1 MVPHPRSGSFSPY
14 PSQTVQTGAGH
25 SPHPS
30 QPAALS
36 AGASPST
43 SSPTGP
49 NPVVKIAVAQVYL
62 LLGAIKEDKDRAK
75 WETQAEQ
82 LRKLIDEHG
91 MEVFAKYF
99 TRLVA
104 AHAAHIFHGQPR
116 PGGNGNFHLLVNEM
130 KKISHDV
137 NQANKIAESIETGT
151 EDIFRDFDMS
161 TFMEAFKLDALEKTI
176 LALAFKMGSRSDL
189 KTKADAIL
197 STNFP
202 TFVNILNQRGH
213 DEHADLTDTFIAM
226 LVDRF
231 IQYQPPNLNAAAK
244 VELTY
249 KVLARWQDA
258 QPPPPSEVL
267 AALDL
272 VRVLA
277 DKPPNALATYIQRT
291 GFGFTRDEEACVS
304 YLQNRPQ
311 QIQLSEEQVSM
322 ALIYATISQTPQ
334 YDPLWKKDKE
344 WVIQRLIDAHA
355 VKPTDLPLIF
365 DHALK
370 HKWLDELVYL
380 PNGFGLDLAALAHA
394 EKYLDL
400 ANWARRNAERSN
412 EIARSLLQFLLIKAN
427 LELQFQRPPDGQPH
441 VKSSTTLQV
450 RTVAAFLQIL
460 EDFLPKTPLQDL
472 IMVQRSCITVY
483 PRLINYGEGFDDII
497 DANGKDG
504 NALPPAANS
513 KMEEHYKKMYGDEIQ
528 VRNIVEILDRYKHSR
543 EALDQDVFACMIHGL
558 FDEYSHYVDYPLE
571 ALATTA
577 VLFGGIISHKLI
589 SDLPLKIGLG
599 MILEAVRDYMP
610 EDSMYKFG
618 LQALMQLFSRFRE
631 WPGFCRQLLQIP
643 GLQGTEA
650 WKKAE
655 DVVRDHEDE
664 LARSRNGTA
673 APAHRSSV
681 SAEPL
686 TNGNTS
692 EGRSAERQ
700 PPPFISINATERS
713 PGVDFEEPSSDTQGK
728 IQFVLNNL
736 TETTLQSMCK
746 ELRDILEQR
755 HQQWFASHL
764 VEERAKMQPNYHQVY
779 LELVKL
785 FEDKVLWSEVLRETY
800 VSVARMLNSEAT
812 MQNSTERSHLKNLG
826 GWLGLLT
833 LARDK
838 PIKHRNIAF
847 KQLLI
852 EAHDTKRLIVVIP
865 FVCKVLIQGATST
878 VFRPPNPWLMD
889 IIHLLIELYH
899 HAELKLNL
907 KFEIE
912 VLCKGLNLDHKSIE
926 PSGEILNRA
935 VVEETQELLPQDTL
949 ETFESLSLNGIT
961 TGVTASLSPQVAAAS
976 IPDLGPLIHI
986 PPTNEMVVTA
996 TRLHEIVRTA
1006 LTRALQDIIQPVV
1019 DRSVT
1024 IAAISTQQMIHKD
1037 FATEPDENRVR
1048 TSAINMVKATAGSL
1062 ALVTSKEPLRAN
1074 FTNYMRNLSND
1085 LPQGLPEGTII
1096 MCVNSNL
1103 DLACNIIEKQA
1114 EERAIPEIEEMIEPE
1129 LEARRRHRV
1138 QRPAD
1143 PYVDASLSR
1152 WAWTI
1157 PNPFKLSPSMGGLN
1171 PEQMAIYD
1179 DFARQPRTTTSNAP
1193 SHVPSASDATRSLA
1207 NEVLQE
1213 QFSAIPSLAASSE
1226 TPAVQHINPQLQ
1238 QQYGPVHSGNM
1249 ANARPQTFQMDGRA
1263 LVERVQKL
1271 LLELQRVATEAR
1283 EEHFADLPRPHPVLD
1298 VVDAL
1303 VQHMIKASQT
1313 SEEFAI
1319 FAADQIIQLVFSPID
1334 DNLALESLVH
1344 VLETLRKISGPTLN
1358 NRVTALFRQQPG
1370 TSFFH
1375 IPLLA
1380 ALLRTDL
1387 LDWRNIDT
1395 SMAKALQARKEGSL
1409 DFLEQM
1415 IDLTL
1420 LGNRPLALYG
1430 DFVLTLEAAWT
1441 WIQED
1446 SESAVAQRLKVKLS
1460 GQVMPHFEQQE
1471 GGVALQQDQ
1480 MEYIFDE
1487 WIHLCNNPNASDN
1500 SAVMFVQQMQLRGIV
1515 ESKDDLFLFI
1525 RVATDLSVDRFE
1537 HLVHST
1543 GTLTDAFL
1551 AVDALA
1557 KIINVFIRLH
1567 SAPES
1572 TAALSRAVY
1581 LDSILALITLVLNH
1595 HHVRRAEHFN
1605 QRVFHRLLSV
1615 LFYEVNSTAEQLPEE
1630 ERSEI
1635 FLKFGSRLADLGP
1648 RYLPGFVFGWLSL
1661 LQHRVFLPG
1670 IMKDRNGWIVF
1681 TRLLQLLLEH
1691 VGEQVKA
1698 VEPSNVAREI
1708 YRATLKLLVILQHD
1722 YAEYLAA
1729 HSHQLAATVP
1739 PHCKQLLNAILT
1751 ANPAAHLKMPDPLFP
1766 GLQVDRMDEVRE
1778 SPEGLD
1784 NSAYQLREWG
1794 LLEVLDHALH
1804 NGPSEDMLAHVA
1816 RAIVDSKCTETG
1828 FGHVPIHANL
1838 RVIDAVTLHLGNHAV
1853 EQATQKGTDVFNPAS
1868 SDVAI
1873 LFRLIH
1879 ELTPEARYY
1888 LIMSITNQLR
1898 FPNAHTNYFSRVLL
1912 EAFVGYKKDPEEP
1925 DIQQQIIRV
1934 LWERLIGFWPQPWGL
1949 MVTVVELLKNDK
1961 YNFFELPF
1969 VKSTPEDLQ
1978 DLLRLITARKVPMMT
1993 AMSQVKALQAV
2004 NLRSIQQIADAL
2016 PDVVEGALGD
2026 SKTARSLQSA
2036 CKSHLKRPSNKR
2048 AGDAPT
2054 SRPDRKRPRIDPGA
2068 SSSIESEQQSTGQ
2081 EQEDALALPVITDEE
2096 GIEGVSIYTNRA
2108 PVMLAFAIEL
2118 LRFTMPEQP
2127 LSSRLSLA
2135 QAVVSINS
2143 RSKAASLGLS
2153 DSIPEG
2159 VSWGEGQPKVTIMG
2173 RSITVLKR
2181 GDYHAR
2187 SVHEAAVPTAITTMD
2202 YKHTGDAQV
2211 IDVRRASLDSR
2222 TTLASL

>member
-213 DEHADLTDTFIAM
+213 DEHVDLTDTFIAM

-291 GFGFTRDEEACVS
+291 G
-304 YLQNRPQ
+304 
-311 QIQLSEEQVSM
+311 
-322 ALIYATISQTPQ
+322 
-334 YDPLWKKDKE
+334 LWKKDKE

-599 MILEAVRDYMP
+599 MILEAVRDYLP

-812 MQNSTERSHLKNLG
+812 MLNSTERSHLKNLG

-1213 QFSAIPSLAASSE
+1213 QFSTIPSLAASSE

-1615 LFYEVNSTAEQLPEE
+1615 LFYEVNLTAEQLPEE

-1729 HSHQLAATVP
+1729 HSHHLAATVP

-1816 RAIVDSKCTETG
+1816 RAIVDSECTETG

-2016 PDVVEGALGD
+2016 SDVVEGALGD

-2081 EQEDALALPVITDEE
+2081 EQEDALALPFITDEE

-2222 TTLASL
+2222 TTLASH

>member
-1 MVPHPRSGSFSPY
+1 MVPQPRLGSFSPH
-14 PSQTVQTGAGH
+14 PSQTLHTGAWH

-30 QPAALS
+30 QSAGLT

-49 NPVVKIAVAQVYL
+49 NSLVKIAVAQVYL
-62 LLGAIKEDKDRAK
+62 LLGAIKEDRDRAK

-82 LRKLIDEHG
+82 LQKLINEHG

-104 AHAAHIFHGQPR
+104 AHAGHIFHGHTR
-116 PGGNGNFHLLVNEM
+116 SGANGNFHLLMSEM
-130 KKISHDV
+130 KKISHDA
-137 NQANKIAESIETGT
+137 NQANKIAESIETDS
-151 EDIFRDFDMS
+151 EDLFRDFDMS

-176 LALAFKMGSRSDL
+176 LALAFKTGSRSDL

-202 TFVNILNQRGH
+202 TFVNILARRELE
-213 DEHADLTDTFIAM
+213 EHADLTDSFIAV

-231 IQYQPPNLNAAAK
+231 IQYQPPNFNAASK
-244 VELTY
+244 SELAY
-249 KVLARWQDA
+249 KVQARWHGDQA
-258 QPPPPSEVL
+258 PPPSEVL

-277 DKPPNALATYIQRT
+277 DKPPNALATSIQRT
-291 GFGFTRDEEACVS
+291 GGDFTRDEESCVS
-304 YLQNRPQ
+304 YLQSRPQ
-311 QIQLSEEQVSM
+311 NVQLSEEQVSI
-322 ALIYATISQTPQ
+322 ALTYCTISQTPR
-334 YDPLWKKDKE
+334 YDPSILAAALRRVSPSSFRWQDVVSYFDQRSARISSRQFLRLYDALLPIAEEDQTFDIQKLWGGNWEHPETQLSFICAFASLQPDQLDASTIPGLIPTLTLETYAQSAPEVKQRAAFAAKHALVSVEALSAVFHVALHSVHASQSVEAKRLFQEVVVPNLDIFVVSAFGVPKPWPTMAVDTLNSLFESFLYKRSTEYDFVLDSLWKKDKE
-344 WVIQRLIDAHA
+344 WVIQRLIEAHA
-355 VKPTDLPLIF
+355 IKPTDLPLIF
-365 DHALK
+365 EHALK

-380 PNGFGLDLAALAHA
+380 SNGFGLDLAALAHA
-394 EKYLDL
+394 EGYLDL
-400 ANWARRNAERSN
+400 VNWARLNSERSN

-427 LELQFQRPPDGQPH
+427 LELQFQRPPDGQAA

-504 NALPPAANS
+504 NALPTGANS

-528 VRNIVEILDRYKHSR
+528 VRNIVEVLDRYKHSR
-543 EALDQDVFACMIHGL
+543 DPLDQDVFACMIHGL
-558 FDEYSHYVDYPLE
+558 FDEYAHYVDYPLE

-599 MILEAVRDYMP
+599 MILEAVRDYSP

-664 LARSRNGTA
+664 LARSRNGVM
-673 APAHRSSV
+673 PSAHVNTESLS
-681 SAEPL
+681 
-686 TNGNTS
+686 NGNVA
-692 EGRSAERQ
+692 EGRPTDRQ
-700 PPPFISINATERS
+700 PQPFQSINASDCS
-713 PGVDFEEPSSDTQGK
+713 PGVDCEEPSSDTQGK

-736 TETTLQSMCK
+736 TETTLQTMCQ
-746 ELRDILEQR
+746 ELREILEHR
-755 HQQWFASHL
+755 YQQWFASHL

-785 FEDKVLWSEVLRETY
+785 FEDKILWGEVLRETY

-838 PIKHRNIAF
+838 PIKHKNIAF

-865 FVCKVLIQGATST
+865 FVCKVILQGVNST

-935 VVEETQELLPQDTL
+935 AIEDAQELVSQDTL
-949 ETFESLSLNGIT
+949 ETFENLSLNGIS
-961 TGVTASLSPQVAAAS
+961 TGVTAGLSPQVIAAS

-1006 LTRALQDIIQPVV
+1006 LTQALQDIIQPVV

-1048 TSAINMVKATAGSL
+1048 TSAISMVKATAGSL

-1074 FTNYMRNLSND
+1074 FTNYMRNSSND

-1114 EERAIPEIEEMIEPE
+1114 EERAVPEIEEMIEPE
-1129 LEARRRHRV
+1129 LEARRRHRL
-1138 QRPAD
+1138 QRPNE

-1171 PEQMAIYD
+1171 PEQMAIYE

-1207 NEVLQE
+1207 NEVLQD
-1213 QFSAIPSLAASSE
+1213 QFSTVPSLGATADA
-1226 TPAVQHINPQLQ
+1226 PAVQHLGSQI
-1238 QQYGPVHSGNM
+1238 QQYAPVHNGAMPS
-1249 ANARPQTFQMDGRA
+1249 ARPQAFQMDGRA
-1263 LVERVQKL
+1263 LIERVQKL
-1271 LLELQRVATEAR
+1271 LMELQRVATEAR

-1313 SEEFAI
+1313 SDEFAV
-1319 FAADQIIQLVFSPID
+1319 FAADQIIQLIFSPID

-1358 NRVTALFRQQPG
+1358 NRVTAHFRQQPG
-1370 TSFFH
+1370 ATFLQM
-1375 IPLLA
+1375 PLLA

-1387 LDWRNIDT
+1387 LDWRNIDL
-1395 SMAKALQARKEGSL
+1395 SMSKALQQRKEGSL
-1409 DFLEQM
+1409 DFLDQM
-1415 IDLTL
+1415 VDLTL
-1420 LGNRPLALYG
+1420 LGSRPMALYG
-1430 DFVLTLEAAWT
+1430 DFVRTLEAAWS
-1441 WIQED
+1441 WIQDEPD
-1446 SESAVAQRLKVKLS
+1446 SAIGQRLKAKLS
-1460 GQVMPHFEQQE
+1460 GQSLPQTAQQE
-1471 GGVALQQDQ
+1471 SEGALQQDQ
-1480 MEYIFDE
+1480 MEYVFDE
-1487 WIHLCNNPNASDN
+1487 WIHLCNNPDGSEN
-1500 SAVMFVQQMQLRGIV
+1500 SSIMFVQQMQIRGV
-1515 ESKDDLFLFI
+1515 VKSKDDLFVFLRI
-1525 RVATDLSVDRFE
+1525 ATDMSVDRFE
-1537 HLVHST
+1537 HFAHST

-1557 KIINVFIRLH
+1557 KMINIFIRLH
-1567 SAPES
+1567 GEAQP
-1572 TAALSRAVY
+1572 TPTLSRAIY
-1581 LDSILALITLVLNH
+1581 LDSVLAFVTLVLNH
-1595 HHVRRAEHFN
+1595 HHVKRADHFN

-1615 LFYEVNSTAEQLPEE
+1615 LLYEISSTAEQLPES
-1630 ERSEI
+1630 ERSEL
-1635 FLKFGSRLADLGP
+1635 FLKFAARLADLGP
-1648 RYLPGFVFGWLSL
+1648 KYLPGFVFGWLSL
-1661 LQHRVFLPG
+1661 LQHRAFLPAV
-1670 IMKDRNGWIVF
+1670 MKDRSGWAAF

-1691 VGEQVKA
+1691 IGEQVKA

-1722 YAEYLAA
+1722 YSDYLAA
-1729 HSHQLAATVP
+1729 HSHQLIASVP

-1751 ANPAAHLKMPDPLFP
+1751 ANPATHPKMPDPSFP
-1766 GLQVDRMDEVRE
+1766 GLQADRVDGVRD
-1778 SPEGLD
+1778 SPESLD
-1784 NSAYQLREWG
+1784 NSASILRDLG
-1794 LLEVLDHALH
+1794 LLDVLDHALQ
-1804 NGPSEDMLAHVA
+1804 NGPSEDTLAHIT
-1816 RAIVDSKCTETG
+1816 RAIVESQRSDTG
-1828 FGHVPIHANL
+1828 FGHVPINANL
-1838 RVIDAVTLHLGNHAV
+1838 RVVEAVTLHVGNYAV
-1853 EQATQKGTDVFNPAS
+1853 QQSTQKGTDVFNPAS
-1868 SDVAI
+1868 SDVATMSI
-1873 LFRLIH
+1873 LLH
-1879 ELTPEARYY
+1879 ELPPEARYY
-1888 LIMSITNQLR
+1888 LITSIANQLR
-1898 FPNAHTNYFSRVLL
+1898 FPNAHTNYFSRILL
-1912 EAFVGYKKDPEEP
+1912 EIFGQDMNDPEETE
-1925 DIQQQIIRV
+1925 IRQQITRV
-1934 LWERLIGFWPQPWGL
+1934 LWERLIGYWPQPWGL
-1949 MVTVVELLKNDK
+1949 MVTVVELLKNEK
-1961 YNFFELPF
+1961 YMFFDLPF
-1969 VKSTPEDLQ
+1969 VKSNPE
-1978 DLLRLITARKVPMMT
+1978 V
-1993 AMSQVKALQAV
+1993 
-2004 NLRSIQQIADAL
+2004 
-2016 PDVVEGALGD
+2016 
-2026 SKTARSLQSA
+2026 
-2036 CKSHLKRPSNKR
+2036 
-2048 AGDAPT
+2048 
-2054 SRPDRKRPRIDPGA
+2054 
-2068 SSSIESEQQSTGQ
+2068 SEA
-2081 EQEDALALPVITDEE
+2081 ALA
-2096 GIEGVSIYTNRA
+2096 
-2108 PVMLAFAIEL
+2108 
-2118 LRFTMPEQP
+2118 
-2127 LSSRLSLA
+2127 
-2135 QAVVSINS
+2135 
-2143 RSKAASLGLS
+2143 
-2153 DSIPEG
+2153 
-2159 VSWGEGQPKVTIMG
+2159 
-2173 RSITVLKR
+2173 
-2181 GDYHAR
+2181 DYVNIH
-2187 SVHEAAVPTAITTMD
+2187 P
-2202 YKHTGDAQV
+2202 
-2211 IDVRRASLDSR
+2211 
-2222 TTLASL
+2222 